1 MCGITGI
8 FSFSSE
14 TPKDWVV
21 EMTNKLSHRGPDA
34 EGFAVSQNR
43 QCVLGHR
50 RLSIIDL
57 SSGANQPMQ
66 SSCGNYAMVFNGE
79 IYNYKEIKADI
90 EANVKI
96 NWKTNSDTE
105 VLLEAFALWGKQ
117 FVYKLNGMFAIAIFD
132 TAKNILWL
140 FRDRMGIKP
149 IYYYLDDSKFVFA
162 SELKAINGIKNKLEN
177 FTINKEAVTQYLR
190 LGYIPTPNTIF
201 NEVKKMPSASYIA
214 VTTSGINIEKYW
226 DIKKKITPNTI
237 QNEKEAKEKLHN
249 LIKSSVSY
257 RLISDVPFGTFL
269 SGGIDSS
276 IITAIAQSI
285 SDKPIN
291 TFTLAIKDENF
302 NESEYARKIA
312 DYLKTNHHELEV
324 THKDVIEGFDSIIDV
339 YDEPFADS
347 STVPTMIVSKLARKH
362 VKMTLSGDGGDEQFM
377 GYGSYVWANRLKNP
391 VLKNLRKPI
400 AWALSKSNNKRKR
413 VAEHFRYKDEERLIS
428 NIYSVEQYYFSE
440 RELEIILN
448 KEEYSKE
455 LHIDQNSKL
464 IRIFSE
470 SEKQAFFDLQYYLQ
484 DDLLVKVDRASMKYS
499 LESRVPLL
507 DHRIVEYTLNLDEKL
522 KYKDKES
529 KYLLKQLLY
538 EYLPKEFFDRP
549 KKGFGL
555 PLKRWLK
562 EDLSYLMDKYL
573 SIEILNKYNIF
584 DIQEVKIIEQRYK
597 AGEDYLYNKLWQ
609 IIILNQ
615 WLEKN
620 IG

>member
-1 MCGITGI
+1 MCGITGV

-14 TPKDWVV
+14 APKDWVA
-21 EMTNKLSHRGPDA
+21 EMTKQLSHRGPDA
-34 EGFAVSQNR
+34 EGFAVSQNK

-149 IYYYLDDSKFVFA
+149 VYYYLDNNKFVFA
-162 SELKAINGIKNKLEN
+162 SELKAINAIKNNLGN
-177 FTINKEAVTQYLR
+177 FTINKQAIVQYLR
-190 LGYIPTPNTIF
+190 LGYIPVPNTIY
-201 NEVKKMPSASYIA
+201 NEVHKMPSASYMA
-214 VTTSGINIEKYW
+214 VTTNGINIEKYW

-276 IITAIAQSI
+276 LITAVAQSI
-285 SDKPIN
+285 SEKPIN
-291 TFTLAIKDENF
+291 TFSIAFDEAKY
-302 NESEYARKIA
+302 NEAEYATKVA
-312 DYLKTNHHELEV
+312 QHLGTNHTELKV
-324 THKDVIEGFDSIIDV
+324 SYKDAINQFDEILNS
-339 YDEPFADS
+339 YNEPYADS
-347 STVPTMIVSKLARKH
+347 SAIPTMLVSKLAKKH
-362 VKMTLSGDGGDEQFM
+362 VTMTLSGDGGDEQFM
-377 GYGSYVWANRLKNP
+377 GYGAYNWAKRLNNP
-391 VLKNLRKPI
+391 ILKSFKTPI
-400 AWALSKSNNKRKR
+400 AWILSKGDNRKKKASEMFR
-413 VAEHFRYKDEERLIS
+413 FDENDKLPEHIF
-428 NIYSVEQYYFSE
+428 SVEQGMFSQ
-440 RELEIILN
+440 RELNNILL
-448 KEEYSKE
+448 EEYKATDIN
-455 LHIDQNSKL
+455 LAMYKTTNRK
-464 IRIFSE
+464 FSPQE
-470 SEKQAFFDLQYYLQ
+470 EQAFFDLQYYLQ

-499 LESRVPLL
+499 LETRVPLL
-507 DHRIVEYTLNLDEKL
+507 DHRIVEFTLNLDEKL
-522 KYKDKES
+522 KVKNGETKH
-529 KYLLKQLLY
+529 LLKQVLY
-538 EYLPKEFFDRP
+538 DYVPKELFDRP
-549 KKGFGL
+549 KWGFSI
-555 PLKRWLK
+555 PLENWLK
-562 EDLSYLMDKYL
+562 NELTYLRERYL
-573 SIEILNKYNIF
+573 SEDIIGKWQIF
-584 DIQEVKIIEQRYK
+584 NVDKVKELEKRYL
-597 AGEDYLYNKLWQ
+597 AGEDYLYNKLWL

-615 WLEKN
+615 WLEN
-620 IG
+620 NE

>member
-1 MCGITGI
+1 M
-8 FSFSSE
+8 
-14 TPKDWVV
+14 
-21 EMTNKLSHRGPDA
+21 
-34 EGFAVSQNR
+34 
-43 QCVLGHR
+43 
-50 RLSIIDL
+50 
-57 SSGANQPMQ
+57 
-66 SSCGNYAMVFNGE
+66 
-79 IYNYKEIKADI
+79 
-90 EANVKI
+90 
-96 NWKTNSDTE
+96 
-105 VLLEAFALWGKQ
+105 
-117 FVYKLNGMFAIAIFD
+117 
-132 TAKNILWL
+132 
-140 FRDRMGIKP
+140 
-149 IYYYLDDSKFVFA
+149 
-162 SELKAINGIKNKLEN
+162 
-177 FTINKEAVTQYLR
+177 
-190 LGYIPTPNTIF
+190 
-201 NEVKKMPSASYIA
+201 
-214 VTTSGINIEKYW
+214 
-226 DIKKKITPNTI
+226 
-237 QNEKEAKEKLHN
+237 
-249 LIKSSVSY
+249 
-257 RLISDVPFGTFL
+257 
-269 SGGIDSS
+269 
-276 IITAIAQSI
+276 AIAQSI